1 MKNTNKYKNKLRMI
15 FMLLILCLPVA
26 TPIALVATRAIPAQ
40 AQQQGV
46 TSQVLM
52 QLFMSLLSSLIS
64 MAGGGNTPQS
74 GPSEE
79 QVPMM
84 GSINPTR
91 TGQPKYGYSNYPTYS
106 NYSNTNTNN
115 TNSGNTTTTVTV
127 YLYDS
132 NGTLTFSPTT
142 ASINSGS
149 IINIQ
154 NNTSS
159 NQTIKIKNSSTTA
172 FENQIPANSS
182 VPFYI
187 ATAGSYSICASG
199 QIETCGL
206 TLTVN

>member
-1 MKNTNKYKNKLRMI
+1 MI